1 MGGFLERGTN
11 QKRKCSIVGPAEHP
25 QEKKA
30 NLLFAFLSSAD
41 GRPQTPIPAR

>member
-1 MGGFLERGTN
+1 VRIKKEMGP
-11 QKRKCSIVGPAEHP
+11 IVGPGEHP